1 MYISMLFV
9 FMCMLCM
16 HIFKQSLGLLTT
28 NCLLADF
35 PAVSA
40 SNIPSSSESSQAG
53 GGAQGEHLEKVGIS

>member
-1 MYISMLFV
+1 MLLCV
-9 FMCMLCM
+9 CMLCI
-16 HIFKQSLGLLTT
+16 HLFKHRLELLTT